1 MTSFFGS
8 YVVDLPPCKE
18 HLQIRFL
25 PNALVNGHKWQHNG
39 SSANFVAEY
48 FATFFPYNS
57 NILRDG
63 DEIDIRD
70 EVRGAVSY
78 IANELLENAVKF
90 NNAEPGNPIVL
101 KLMLYSD
108 RILFIATNYVDPK
121 RASKLETFID
131 EIATADPDQLYIDK
145 LEHSAINGD
154 DSESGLG
161 ILTII
166 NDYQAR
172 IGWRLEPEQAAD
184 GSESTE
190 PEAIVLTVMVNLPL
204 PQPS

>member
-1 MTSFFGS
+1 MWWICRPAKNTYKSGS
-8 YVVDLPPCKE
+8 CLTPWSMAIDGSTMVHLPTLWPS
-18 HLQIRFL
+18 IS
-25 PNALVNGHKWQHNG
+25 PP
-39 SSANFVAEY
+39 
-48 FATFFPYNS
+48 FFPYDS
-57 NILRDG
+57 KILRDG

-90 NNAEPGNPIVL
+90 NNADPGHAIVL
-101 KLMLYSD
+101 KLMLFSD
-108 RILFIATNYVDPK
+108 RILFIATNYIDIA
-121 RASKLETFID
+121 RAKILEAFIH
-131 EIATADPDQLYIDK
+131 EIADADPDQLYIDK